1 MNGERGTFRLCD
13 SPGCSEGSRSVG
25 RSDFHTGA
33 GFFVERQTIRL
44 SQGAREGDAT
54 LLQRA

>member
-25 RSDFHTGA
+25 RSDLHTGA
-33 GFFVERQTIRL
+33 GFFVIVVTKWNGR
-44 SQGAREGDAT
+44 SC
-54 LLQRA
+54 